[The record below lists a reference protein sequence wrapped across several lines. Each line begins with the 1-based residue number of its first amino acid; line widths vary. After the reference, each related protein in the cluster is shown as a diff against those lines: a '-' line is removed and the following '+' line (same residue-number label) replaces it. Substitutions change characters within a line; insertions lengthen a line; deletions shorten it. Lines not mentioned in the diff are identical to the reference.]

1 MEQTRLKNQKSIK
14 VVSEDQAVAVPGGI
28 ITSDQTALP
37 PNCYVVPMVVLDKP
51 IPLSK
56 SSKKKR

>member
-1 MEQTRLKNQKSIK
+1 MNQTHLRNQKSIK
-14 VVSEDQAVAVPGGI
+14 VVSEDQAVAVPGGV

-37 PNCYVVPMVVLDKP
+37 PNCYIVPMIVFDKP

-56 SSKKKR
+56 HKKKKR

>member
-1 MEQTRLKNQKSIK
+1 MQQTRLKNQKSIK
-14 VVSEDQAVAVPGGI
+14 VVTEDQAAAVPGGI

-37 PNCYVVPMVVLDKP
+37 PNCYIVPMIVLNKP

-56 SSKKKR
+56 STKKKR